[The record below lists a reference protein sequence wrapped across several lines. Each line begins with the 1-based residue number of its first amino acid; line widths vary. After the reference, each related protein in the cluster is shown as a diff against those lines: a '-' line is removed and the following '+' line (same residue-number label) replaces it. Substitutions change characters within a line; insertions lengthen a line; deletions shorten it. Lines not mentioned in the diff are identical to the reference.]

1 MRGFVMKKINLSL
14 CFLMVLG
21 SAISSCTK
29 TPKSPD
35 GRPLVGKG
43 IDPQRV
49 VVTVQLGLPKSL
61 EKKVKP
67 TDLMI
72 WTLKD
77 NSGELIAGKLVP
89 VPEFPFKNEIK
100 AAALK
105 KEIPEGEN
113 LFFDARIVKNGEESK
128 PPKRGQLHVSLGES
142 ESIEPEVTMPNVD
155 AKQLEAIMKKMNLSL
170 PQKITVGAK
179 VEAELK
185 TMNF

>member
-1 MRGFVMKKINLSL
+1 MKKINLTFCL
-14 CFLMVLG
+14 LLG
-21 SAISSCTK
+21 VSTAIYSCTK
-29 TPKSPD
+29 TPKTAD
-35 GRPLVGKG
+35 GRPLIGKG
-43 IDPQRV
+43 IDPQRI
-49 VVTVQLGLPKSL
+49 VVTVQLELPKTL

-77 NSGELIAGKLVP
+77 SGGDLIAGKMVP

-100 AAALK
+100 ASHLK

-128 PPKRGQLHVSLGES
+128 PPKKGQLHVSLGES
-142 ESIEPEVTMPNVD
+142 ESKEPEVLIPNVD
-155 AKQLEAIMKKMNLSL
+155 AKQLEAFMKKMNFSL

-185 TMNF
+185 TMTF